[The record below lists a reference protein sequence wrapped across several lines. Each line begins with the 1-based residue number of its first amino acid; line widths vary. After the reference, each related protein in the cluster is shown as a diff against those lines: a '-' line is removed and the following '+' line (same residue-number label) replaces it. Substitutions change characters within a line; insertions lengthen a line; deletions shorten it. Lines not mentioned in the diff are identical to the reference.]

1 MEKGKR
7 KPLLLIG
14 LSFEGRLAVRPICL
28 PKILNFS
35 FCLILIFLV
44 FLDRFDVL
52 MLKINLKK

>member
-1 MEKGKR
+1 
-7 KPLLLIG
+7 

-52 MLKINLKK
+52 MSKINLKK